1 MAPRILSLA
10 TAVPSHVYRQDEVRE
25 FAGRILEDPRLLA
38 VFDHTSVGS
47 RNICMPL
54 EWFESEHS
62 FGEKNDLY
70 IKHAF
75 DLSLRVARGAL
86 EHAWRLFDFVFDPIF
101 LVAASLLYP
110 GISYG

>member
-1 MAPRILSLA
+1 MAPRLLWPA

-25 FAGRILEDPRLLA
+25 FAGRILDDPRLLA

-54 EWFESEHS
+54 EFYEREHS

-70 IKHAF
+70 IRHAF
-75 DLSLRVARGAL
+75 DLSMRVTKGAL
-86 EHAWRLFDFVFDPIF
+86 DHALLAPTQVDHVIFV
-101 LVAASLLYP
+101 
-110 GISYG
+110 